1 MIIIPAV
8 DIKDG
13 RCVRLLQGRMDA
25 ETVFSDDPSEMARK
39 WADQGAELIHVV
51 DLDGAFEK
59 QPRNLAAIE
68 RIIKSVSV
76 PIQVGGGIRDVD
88 TVGMYVDA
96 GVAKV
101 VIGSGAV
108 NNPEMVKAACQ
119 KFPEQIVLG
128 IDARDG
134 RVAIEGWIETTAVDA
149 VDLARQFE
157 GIGLAAVNFTDISR
171 DGMRTGPNIAAIE
184 EFAAKVNIDVV
195 ASGGV
200 SVIDDI
206 RALAEIKKPGVTG
219 VIIGR
224 ALYEG
229 DVNLPEAIAVAA
241 GNRSS

>member
-39 WADQGAELIHVV
+39 WADLGAELIHVV
-51 DLDGAFEK
+51 DLDGAVNK
-59 QPRNLAAIE
+59 RPQNLAAIE
-68 RIIKSVSV
+68 RIIKGVSV

-88 TVGMYVDA
+88 TVKMYLDL

-108 NNPEMVKAACQ
+108 NNPEMVTAACRA
-119 KFPEQIVLG
+119 FPDQIVLG

-134 RVAIEGWIETTAVDA
+134 RVAIEGWVEMTDVSA

-157 GIGLAAVNFTDISR
+157 GIGLSAINFTDISR
-171 DGMRTGPNIAAIE
+171 DGMRTGPNISATE
-184 EFAAKVNIDVV
+184 KFAAEVDIAVV

-200 SVIDDI
+200 SVVDDI
-206 RALAEIKKPGVTG
+206 RALANMKDPGVIG

-229 DVNLPEAIAVAA
+229 DVNLPEAIAAAA
-241 GNRSS
+241 GKMV

>member
-1 MIIIPAV
+1 MIVIPAV

-39 WADQGAELIHVV
+39 WADLGAELIHVV
-51 DLDGAFEK
+51 DLDGAVKK
-59 QPRNLAAIE
+59 QPQNRAAVE

-76 PIQVGGGIRDVD
+76 PIQIGGGIRDVN
-88 TVGMYVDA
+88 TARMYLEM
-96 GVAKV
+96 GVARV

-108 NNPEMVKAACQ
+108 NNPEMVIAACRA
-119 KFPEQIVLG
+119 FPAQIVLG

-134 RVAIEGWIETTAVDA
+134 RVAIEGWVETTDVSA

-157 GIGLAAVNFTDISR
+157 DAGLAAINFTDISR
-171 DGMRTGPNIAAIE
+171 DGMRTGPNIPAIQK
-184 EFAAKVNIDVV
+184 FATAVNIDVV

-200 SVIDDI
+200 STIDDV
-206 RALAEIKKPGVTG
+206 RALAEIRNPGVTG

-241 GNRSS
+241 RNRS